1 MDFNFKNPT
10 HLVALFL
17 LLLSF
22 LMFVI
27 VPIFTYFGM
36 FGDITSTTTQFENF
50 PEGFKILF
58 ELFTLLLQFTL
69 VIILFVLIP
78 FLWYKIV
85 NNYSLDNIKK
95 TLRLKKER
103 LDMSFVYGIITAAIM
118 LAMVTGIGAILALLG
133 FDLENAGNIQ
143 DIEQFFSMPATLILI
158 TVQPVTEEIF
168 YRGFLLE
175 KIEKMS
181 SSFAAIGI
189 TGILFGLAHLTTGNI
204 YPALLTGIAG
214 VILATLVI
222 KTKNLTAAII
232 AHILFN
238 VASFAIYTL
247 GQSIV

>member
-1 MDFNFKNPT
+1 
-10 HLVALFL
+10 
-17 LLLSF
+17 
-22 LMFVI
+22 
-27 VPIFTYFGM
+27 
-36 FGDITSTTTQFENF
+36 
-50 PEGFKILF
+50 
-58 ELFTLLLQFTL
+58 
-69 VIILFVLIP
+69 
-78 FLWYKIV
+78 
-85 NNYSLDNIKK
+85 
-95 TLRLKKER
+95 
-103 LDMSFVYGIITAAIM
+103 
-118 LAMVTGIGAILALLG
+118 
-133 FDLENAGNIQ
+133 
-143 DIEQFFSMPATLILI
+143 MPATLILI